1 MNMKKFFMLVATLII
16 GVSASAK
23 EQPKWLKDAVIYHIY
38 PTSYMDSNGDGMGD
52 LNGIRQR
59 LDYISSMG
67 FNCIWMSPCFV
78 SAWEDGGYDILDYYK
93 VDARFGTNEDL
104 FALFKEAHQKG
115 IKVLLDLVAGHTSD
129 KHPWFKEACKAERNQ
144 YSDYFIWTEG
154 KDSMPSTADVNNS
167 KSKWVDNNHPRN
179 GYFMKNY
186 FDIQPALNYGYYKP
200 NPANEW
206 EDDYNAPGPKAVRE
220 ELKKIIAYWC
230 DHGADGFRVDMASSL
245 VKGDNENRDGVIR
258 LWNEIFAWYNAK
270 YPENIM
276 LSEWANPQ
284 QSLTSGF
291 NIDLL
296 IHNNIGGKIYRPL
309 FCETDDYSNPTIT
322 YFHPEGKGSL
332 RKPMEIYTEVYN
344 IFRKIGGY
352 ASLPTCSHD
361 IWRLTR
367 LNRSTA
373 EEQKIALTFF
383 LTLPAP
389 PIVYYGEEI
398 GMRNIE
404 STRPKEGSFSSRDR
418 TPCRTP
424 MQWNKT
430 PNAGFSTV
438 EDNTKLYLP
447 IDQLS
452 DYPNVAEQQSD
463 PNSVLNYV
471 KGLIS
476 LRSKTPALGT
486 AGEWKYVGDMDN
498 PYPMIYSRT
507 LGEEKYVVVFN
518 PTKREV
524 SGSIASMGK
533 KAEWIYGNN
542 RKLVKCKSN
551 KEGHTFAMQPFS
563 VAIFQ
568 IK

>member
-1 MNMKKFFMLVATLII
+1 MRMKRLFLLASALIV
-16 GVSASAK
+16 GFTAVAK
-23 EQPKWLKDAVIYHIY
+23 EQPKWLQDAVIYHIY
-38 PTSYMDSNGDGMGD
+38 PSSYMDSNGDGMGD

-59 LDYISSMG
+59 LDYIRSVG

-93 VDARFGTNEDL
+93 VDPRFGTNEDL
-104 FALFKEAHQKG
+104 FNLIKEAHEKG
-115 IKVLLDLVAGHTSD
+115 IKILLDLVAGHTSD
-129 KHPWFKEACKAERNQ
+129 KHPWFKEACKAEPNK
-144 YSDYFIWTEG
+144 YSDYFIWTKG
-154 KDSMPSTADVNNS
+154 KEVKPVMSSSNNRGG
-167 KSKWVDNNHPRN
+167 WIDNNHPRD
-179 GYFMKNY
+179 GYFMTNY
-186 FDIQPALNYGYYKP
+186 YDIQPALNYGYLNP

-206 EDDYNAPGPKAVRE
+206 EQDYNAPGPKAVRE

-245 VKGDNENRDGVIR
+245 VKNDNANRDGVIR

-296 IHNNIGGKIYRPL
+296 IHNNIGGEIYRPL
-309 FCETDDYSNPTIT
+309 VCETDDKSNPTTI
-322 YFHPEGKGSL
+322 YFSPEGKGEVRHS
-332 RKPMEIYTEVYN
+332 METYTKVYN

-367 LNRSTA
+367 LNRSTP
-373 EEQKIALTFF
+373 EEQKIAITLF
-383 LTLPAP
+383 LTLPTP

-398 GMRNIE
+398 GMRSLE
-404 STRPKEGSFSSRDR
+404 FVRPKEGSLSSRNR
-418 TPCRTP
+418 TACRTP
-424 MQWNKT
+424 MQWDT
-430 PNAGFSTV
+430 TINAGFSTV
-438 EDNTKLYLP
+438 KDNTKLFLP
-447 IDQLS
+447 VDPAPTF
-452 DYPNVAEQQSD
+452 PNVAEQESD

-471 KGLIS
+471 KGLIA
-476 LRSKTPALGT
+476 LRNATPALGT
-486 AGEWKYVGDMDN
+486 AGEWEYVGDMDN
-498 PYPMIYSRT
+498 PYPMIYART

-518 PTKREV
+518 PSKREV

-533 KAEWIYGNN
+533 KAEWVYGNN
-542 RKLVKCKSN
+542 RKLAKCKSN
-551 KEGHTFAMQPFS
+551 KEGHTFAMKPFS
-563 VAIFQ
+563 VAIFK